1 MADILTSKLLNF
13 PVPAEDKRVWY
24 TWGPVLGAYEP
35 LGVELLRDTKNG
47 NWFIITAKGTSCE
60 TVPCYVTRLAT
71 DDNVISKARALAD
84 SERVA
89 AGLNTK
95 EELKASRVM
104 LFMEWLM
111 TMLKRHA

>member
-13 PVPAEDKRVWY
+13 PVPAEHKRVWY

-47 NWFIITAKGTSCE
+47 NWFILDNKGTRCS
-60 TVPCYVTRLAT
+60 TIPAYVAELAT
-71 DDNVISKARALAD
+71 REVPEASAPDLAADARI
-84 SERVA
+84 EMRVY
-89 AGLNTK
+89 
-95 EELKASRVM
+95 E
-104 LFMEWLM
+104 FMEWLM

>member
-13 PVPAEDKRVWY
+13 PVPAEDKRVWN
-24 TWGPVLGAYEP
+24 TWGPVLGQYEA
-35 LGVELLRDTKNG
+35 LGVELLRDTKTG

-60 TVPCYVTRLAT
+60 TVPCYITRLAM
-71 DDNVISKARALAD
+71 DDNVISEARAKAD
-84 SERVA
+84 AERVA
-89 AGLNTK
+89 QGLNT
-95 EELKASRVM
+95 EYELKASRVM